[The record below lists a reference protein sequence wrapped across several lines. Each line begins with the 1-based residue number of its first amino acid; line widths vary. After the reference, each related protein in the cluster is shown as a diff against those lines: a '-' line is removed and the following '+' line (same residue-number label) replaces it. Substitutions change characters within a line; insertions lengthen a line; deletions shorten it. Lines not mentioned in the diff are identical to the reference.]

1 MSGTILPPFLGE
13 ATKKGGSLTVRD
25 VLRLS
30 VLEGARLVAGE
41 AGLDRPVLW
50 SHVVDMPDPAP
61 WVPAGY
67 FLLTTGYSR
76 PVDPPAQRELVEALA
91 AGGVAGIGLA
101 VPRYV
106 TAFSDAE
113 REAADRAFCRWS
125 KFRSRSLLRG

>member
-1 MSGTILPPFLGE
+1 MPRSPGTIFPPFLEGE
-13 ATKKGGSLTVRD
+13 AKKTTSFTVRD
-25 VLRLS
+25 VLRLR

-76 PVDPPAQRELVEALA
+76 PDDAPAQRATIDALA
-91 AGGVAGIGLA
+91 TRGVAAVGLA
-101 VPRYV
+101 
-106 TAFSDAE
+106 
-113 REAADRAFCRWS
+113 
-125 KFRSRSLLRG
+125 

>member
-1 MSGTILPPFLGE
+1 MPRSPGTIFPPFLEGE
-13 ATKKGGSLTVRD
+13 AKKTTSFTVRD
-25 VLRLS
+25 VLRMS

-67 FLLTTGYSR
+67 FLLTTGYSWPR
-76 PVDPPAQRELVEALA
+76 TETEQRSLIEALA
-91 AGGVAGIGLA
+91 VGGVAAVGLA

-106 TAFSDAE
+106 AEFSRAE
-113 REAADRAFCRWS
+113 REAADRAF
-125 KFRSRSLLRG
+125 LP